1 MLRGW
6 GWAVASKGII
16 AKRVPRSRVARRF
29 IFKPNLQNFGTF
41 WKATEFKL
49 VFDHLLFF
57 VTICFILGQFG
68 IFCDY
73 LLQYHFGIF

>member
-41 WKATEFKL
+41 WKATEFK
-49 VFDHLLFF
+49 F
-57 VTICFILGQFG
+57 VSLT
-68 IFCDY
+68 
-73 LLQYHFGIF
+73 